1 MRLLVGEL
9 TSYRILLYVF
19 LLSLLDILVAR

>member
-1 MRLLVGEL
+1 MGLFIGEL

-19 LLSLLDILVAR
+19 LLSLLDIFVAR

>member
-19 LLSLLDILVAR
+19 LLSLLDIFIAR